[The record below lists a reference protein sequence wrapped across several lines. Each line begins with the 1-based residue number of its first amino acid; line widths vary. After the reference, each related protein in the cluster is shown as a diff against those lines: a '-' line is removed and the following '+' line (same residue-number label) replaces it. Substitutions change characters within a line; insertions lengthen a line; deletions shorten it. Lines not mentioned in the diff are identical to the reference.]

1 MMAVRVA
8 RGDET
13 ATRVLDVAQRLVQVR
28 GFNGFSYAD
37 VAAELGITKA
47 ALHYHFAS
55 KSALGAALIDRYGA
69 RLSQNLARI
78 SSADRSAVA
87 RLRGYAAVYR
97 DLLRQERLCLCG
109 MLAAEYQT
117 LPADMQSAVTRFFTL
132 NEAWLEAVLREG
144 AAAGEIRLA
153 GPPADAAVAL
163 VAGLEGAMLVT
174 RPFGDM
180 ARFDTVARLLLDG
193 LTGTLVPAGD

>member
-1 MMAVRVA
+1 MAVRVA

-13 ATRVLDVAQRLVQVR
+13 VTRVLDVAQRLVQFR

-55 KSALGAALIDRYGA
+55 KAALGVALIERYCGTLAANLDRIGA
-69 RLSQNLARI
+69 ADT
-78 SSADRSAVA
+78 SAAA
-87 RLRGYAAVYR
+87 RLRGYASLYR
-97 DLLRQERLCLCG
+97 NMTRAERLCLCG

-117 LPADMQSAVTRFFTL
+117 LPGAMQSAVLGFFTL
-132 NEAWLEAVLREG
+132 NEAWLEAVLSQG
-144 AAAGEIRLA
+144 AAAGEIELA
-153 GPPADAAVAL
+153 GPAADAAVAL

-180 ARFDTVARLLLDG
+180 ARFEAVAGPLLAG
-193 LTGTLVPAGD
+193 LTGTAVSATD

>member
-1 MMAVRVA
+1 MAVRAA

-55 KSALGAALIDRYGA
+55 KAALGVALIERYCGTLAANLDRIAAAGP
-69 RLSQNLARI
+69 
-78 SSADRSAVA
+78 SAAA
-87 RLRGYAAVYR
+87 RLRGYASLYR
-97 DLLRQERLCLCG
+97 NMTADERLCLCG

-117 LPADMQSAVTRFFTL
+117 LPAAMQSAVRGFFTL

-144 AAAGEIRLA
+144 AAAGEIELA
-153 GPPADAAVAL
+153 GPAADAAVAL

-180 ARFDTVARLLLDG
+180 ARFEAVAGPLLAG
-193 LTGTLVPAGD
+193 LTGTLVSATD